1 MARTRRTRRYRRRS
15 GRWSSNIQ
23 TLANITTSTPAN
35 STFFTYRDLAANPVQ
50 DNTTVSQKYTVKN
63 VELTYEIDA
72 SDANSQRYLES
83 MVSYIMYVPEG
94 YAVTETLPN
103 LHPEWIM
110 AYRFLGSPNVELS
123 SSTASSAVA
132 IGPGRNP
139 LRIKTRLARTLNTG
153 DKIILLI
160 TGINTDSNARSFDYN
175 GIVRWW
181 TKAN

>member
-1 MARTRRTRRYRRRS
+1 MAKSKKRIYKRKS

-23 TLANITTSTPAN
+23 TLVNITVPTAAN
-35 STFFTYRDLAANPVQ
+35 STFFSYRELATNPIQ
-50 DNTTVSQKYTVKN
+50 ESNKVSQKYTVKN
-63 VELTYEIDA
+63 IELTYEIDA
-72 SDANSQRYLES
+72 SDANSQRFLES
-83 MVSYIMYVPEG
+83 LITYIMYVPEG
-94 YAVTETLPN
+94 YTITETLPN

-123 SSTASSAVA
+123 SGTLSQALA

-139 LRIKTRLARTLNTG
+139 VRIKTRLARRLNTG

-160 TGINTDSNARSFDYN
+160 TGINTDSSQRSFEYN